1 MFTNKVAVV
10 TGGAKGIGRAIVQ
23 EFRKAGAAVCVIDL
37 LPNEY
42 FVGDVS
48 DKAALETFARKVIA
62 EHGHVDYLINNALPR
77 VGVTAPFYLTKL
89 FAPHFAPGHRW

>member
-48 DKAALETFARKVIA
+48 DKAAVAFQKEREKFSKRMRKACCNFATKIQKRKGRLQWVKKP
-62 EHGHVDYLINNALPR
+62 L
-77 VGVTAPFYLTKL
+77 
-89 FAPHFAPGHRW
+89 